1 MSTTLPSTNHASVA
15 QDPAVP
21 AVAPPSAGPPSE
33 TRPSDS
39 RTSET
44 RPSETS
50 PSENSPSENGRHED
64 RRSETRRS
72 EDRPS
77 ERPYQPPV
85 DRPVNGEAHPQRRA
99 TDRATAHHPMRRAD
113 DPPATARSAR
123 PAAQAQVAAR
133 HSVSLVVP
141 AHNEA
146 RNIAWVFEQIPS
158 CVDEVILVDGASSDA
173 TVPMARHCLPTVRS
187 VQQSGP
193 GKGNA
198 LRTGFAAA
206 TGEYVVMMDA
216 DGSMW
221 PGEIPHY
228 LHFLDNGFD
237 FVKGSRCIA
246 GGGSLDL
253 TRIRSLG
260 NRALLAV
267 VNRLYDASLT
277 DLCYGYCAFRRSFL
291 SALDLRSTGFEIEA
305 EMIAHALRSGL
316 RIAEVPSLELP
327 RRSGRSHLHAVSDG
341 RRVLRTLIAE
351 RPGARSPAAASVGE
365 H

>member
-1 MSTTLPSTNHASVA
+1 MSTTLPPHV
-15 QDPAVP
+15 V
-21 AVAPPSAGPPSE
+21 PSA
-33 TRPSDS
+33 DHD
-39 RTSET
+39 
-44 RPSETS
+44 
-50 PSENSPSENGRHED
+50 GR
-64 RRSETRRS
+64 
-72 EDRPS
+72 
-77 ERPYQPPV
+77 
-85 DRPVNGEAHPQRRA
+85 PQRRA
-99 TDRATAHHPMRRAD
+99 EDRAAARRPQRRAEDRVAARRPMRRAGD
-113 DPPATARSAR
+113 G
-123 PAAQAQVAAR
+123 VASS
-133 HSVSLVVP
+133 HSVTLVVP
-141 AHNEA
+141 AQNEA
-146 RNIAWVFEQIPS
+146 RNIPWVFEQIPR
-158 CVDEVILVDGASSDA
+158 CVDEVILVDGSSDDA

-206 TGEYVVMMDA
+206 SGEYIVMMDA

-221 PGEIPHY
+221 PGEIPHF
-228 LHFLDNGFD
+228 LHFLDHGFD

-253 TRIRSLG
+253 TKVRSFG

-267 VNRLYDASLT
+267 VNRLYDARLT

-291 SALDLRSTGFEIEA
+291 DALDLRSSGFEIEA

-341 RRVLRTLIAE
+341 RRVLRTLITE
-351 RPGARSPAAASVGE
+351 RPGARSSAAASAE
-365 H
+365 ERR

>member
-1 MSTTLPSTNHASVA
+1 MSPDADSRPARSPGSVP
-15 QDPAVP
+15 DRT
-21 AVAPPSAGPPSE
+21 APDRAGP
-33 TRPSDS
+33 
-39 RTSET
+39 
-44 RPSETS
+44 
-50 PSENSPSENGRHED
+50 
-64 RRSETRRS
+64 
-72 EDRPS
+72 DRP
-77 ERPYQPPV
+77 
-85 DRPVNGEAHPQRRA
+85 AHPN
-99 TDRATAHHPMRRAD
+99 RRAD
-113 DPPATARSAR
+113 DRADRRADDRTDRRRAER
-123 PAAQAQVAAR
+123 PSRRAGDGIGTTHR
-133 HSVSLVVP
+133 VSLVIP

-146 RNIAWVFEQIPS
+146 RNIPWVFEQIPR

-173 TVPMARHCLPTVRS
+173 TVPMARYCLPTVRS
-187 VQQSGP
+187 VQQRGP

-221 PGEIPHY
+221 PGEIPHF

-246 GGGSLDL
+246 GGGSLDF
-253 TRIRSLG
+253 TRVRSLG

-267 VNRLYDASLT
+267 VNKLYDTRLT

-291 SALDLRSTGFEIEA
+291 DALDLRSTGFEIEA
-305 EMIAHALRSGL
+305 EMVAHALRSGL

-351 RPGARSPAAASVGE
+351 RPGARSPAAAPAGE
-365 H
+365 R

>member
-1 MSTTLPSTNHASVA
+1 MSTTASS
-15 QDPAVP
+15 DPQQP
-21 AVAPPSAGPPSE
+21 YPTP
-33 TRPSDS
+33 
-39 RTSET
+39 
-44 RPSETS
+44 
-50 PSENSPSENGRHED
+50 NGRPR
-64 RRSETRRS
+64 RRSS
-72 EDRPS
+72 DRQT
-77 ERPYQPPV
+77 QPQ
-85 DRPVNGEAHPQRRA
+85 PQ
-99 TDRATAHHPMRRAD
+99 PMRRAGD
-113 DPPATARSAR
+113 VP
-123 PAAQAQVAAR
+123 AR
-133 HSVSLVVP
+133 HTVSLVVP

-146 RNIAWVFEQIPS
+146 RNIPWVFEQIPR
-158 CVDEVILVDGASSDA
+158 CVDEVILVDGSSSDA
-173 TVPMARHCLPTVRS
+173 TLAMARHCLPTVRS
-187 VQQSGP
+187 VQQTGP

-206 TGEYVVMMDA
+206 TGDYIVMMDA

-228 LHFLDNGFD
+228 LHFLDNGYD

-267 VNRLYDASLT
+267 VNRLYHTMLT

-291 SALDLRSTGFEIEA
+291 DELRLRSSGFEIEA

-351 RPGARSPAAASVGE
+351 RPGARSAAPVAVGE
-365 H
+365 R